1 MPLSLLNPWVILSL
15 VGFFLVSTVG
25 TGALMYMRGK
35 DDMKAVYTEQELG
48 KANKA
53 LVVAQKNNAIANAAG
68 AQHETQVQVIRERG
82 RDIIRTVTIP
92 PDADPFMPVWFVRLW
107 DRFASRS
114 LTGDAYPGK
123 PDGDPSDVR
132 LSEART
138 MLGQWADQ
146 YYACRQQ
153 VIDASK
159 LKPVLPRPVEEP
171 RGFFSKLNPF

>member
-15 VGFFLVSTVG
+15 VGFFLLSTVG
-25 TGALMYMRGK
+25 AGALAYMRGR
-35 DDMKAVYTEQELG
+35 DDMKAVYTTQELS

-53 LVVAQKNNAIANAAG
+53 LVDAQKNNETANAAG
-68 AQHETQVQVIRERG
+68 AQHETQVQIIRERG

-92 PDADPFMPVWFVRLW
+92 PDADPRMPVWFVRLW
-107 DRFASRS
+107 DRFASR
-114 LTGDAYPGK
+114 TVAGDPYPGK
-123 PDGDPSDVR
+123 SDGDPSDVR

-138 MLGQWADQ
+138 VLGQWADE

-153 VIDASK
+153 VIDTSK

-171 RGFFSKLNPF
+171 RTFLHRLSPF